1 MMVFFAFNCQ
11 FLGIELILAIAN
23 KATLN
28 RDDWKAYLGGCSQFC
43 MWWTAKARAAID
55 SMPKAK
61 IAMMKWDLVLC
72 VPILQPCV
80 RHEALKP
87 NCTVKLQFLL

>member
-1 MMVFFAFNCQ
+1 
-11 FLGIELILAIAN
+11 LGIELILAIAN

-28 RDDWKAYLGGCSQFC
+28 RDDWKHTWEVVHNFVCGGQL
-43 MWWTAKARAAID
+43 KRAAID

-80 RHEALKP
+80 SHEALKP
-87 NCTVKLQFLL
+87 NCTVKLQFML

>member
-1 MMVFFAFNCQ
+1 
-11 FLGIELILAIAN
+11 
-23 KATLN
+23 
-28 RDDWKAYLGGCSQFC
+28 
-43 MWWTAKARAAID
+43 MWWTTKARAAID

-72 VPILQPCV
+72 VPISQPCV

-87 NCTVKLQFLL
+87 NCTVKLQFML